1 MKILNKK
8 NIIEK
13 ILLTATS
20 SKEGHIPSA
29 LSILDLLYVIYKDY
43 VNLGKARFVLSK
55 GHASIGLYA
64 ILEHFNILEENLEN
78 FCKFNSKLGGHPS
91 CRLSNVECS
100 TGSLGHG
107 FPFALGLAMA
117 QKIQNSNMKIF
128 TIIGDGEANEGTIW
142 ETALLANH
150 HKINNL
156 CCILDYNHSTDRAL
170 DIGNML
176 DKFNSFG
183 WMCSEVDG
191 HNISKISKTLSKV
204 DIEKPHFILA
214 HTIKGKGVKCMENN
228 PEWHH
233 KFPNLEEYEIIIKE
247 LKENI

>member
-1 MKILNKK
+1 MFSKK
-8 NIIEK
+8 EIIKK
-13 ILLTATS
+13 ILLTASS

-29 LSILDLLYVIYKDY
+29 LSILDLLYVIYRDY
-43 VNLGKARFVLSK
+43 VNTGNGRFVLSK

-78 FCKFNSKLGGHPS
+78 FCKFDSKLGGHPS
-91 CRLSNVECS
+91 CRLNSVECS

-107 FPFALGLAMA
+107 FPFALGLAMS
-117 QKIQNSNMKIF
+117 QKYQNSNIRIF

-150 HKINNL
+150 HRINNL

-170 DIGNML
+170 GIGNMI
-176 DKFNSFG
+176 DKFKSFG
-183 WMCSEVDG
+183 WLCNEVDG
-191 HNISKISKTLSKV
+191 HDIPKISNILSKL
-204 DIEKPHFILA
+204 DSEKPYFVLA
-214 HTIKGKGVKCMENN
+214 HTTKGKGIKCMENN

-233 KFPNLEEYEIIIKE
+233 KIPSHIDCQRIIKE
-247 LKENI
+247 DLYDIS